1 MEERDMSSSGRTNE
15 KLFVV
20 LSASGFDNI
29 ERMRSALMFASLAA
43 SAGYRSVLYCVQSAV
58 DVMVKGAI
66 EQHEKPVPGMPT
78 LTQRLKEAQ
87 EMGVEVQCCSQSV
100 INKKLTEDDLV
111 DGAVVAGAMNLIHLS
126 ARASATISF

>member
-1 MEERDMSSSGRTNE
+1 MGESTGTEGTDE

-20 LSASGFDNI
+20 LCSSGFENT
-29 ERMRSALMFASLAA
+29 ERMRSALMFSSLAA

-58 DVMVKGAI
+58 DVMVRGAI
-66 EQHEKPVPGMPT
+66 EQHEKPVPGVPT
-78 LTQRLKEAQ
+78 LAQRLKGAQ

-111 DGAVVAGAMNLIHLS
+111 DGASVSGAMNLIHLS